1 MKSSRV
7 VFVVA
12 ILIVIS
18 LLILNTRSSFEQLD
32 RKTWGKN
39 LFAWNA
45 SPVDLSFLNH
55 KPAGKFGPIR
65 VESDM
70 LVFGNGKEARF
81 WGVNIQAF
89 ALFQTDVRNIST
101 QAKRLAK
108 LGINLV
114 RIHHHDSIWV
124 SPNVFEEGRNDTRS
138 LRSASME
145 KLDQWI
151 KALRDEGIYIWL
163 DLHVGRKFRP
173 GDDIFGMEEIQGELK
188 SYSYFNESIQ
198 ARMLE
203 FQEQYLSHKNALT
216 GLQYKNDPAVMGLLI
231 TNENDLTRHGGNV
244 FLEDEDKPLHSRLFN
259 LDRYEAVKRM
269 GLSYDKTNKTWLP
282 GESKI
287 YLSDVEHR
295 FNQKMLAGLL
305 RLGIKIP
312 VATTNL
318 WGEGAAYS
326 IPALTD
332 GSIIDTHAY
341 GESNEL
347 SKNPRNE
354 PGFLT
359 QTALGAVYGM
369 PVVNTEWNVAED
381 GVRDRYTMPL
391 YTAAIASLQGW
402 DAMMLYGYSQT
413 PLNQSTRIRNWSSYN
428 DPALMGTM
436 PAAALLYRQG
446 HVAVAKQTYCL
457 KFSRESLFFKAYN
470 GFTSKAIRTLLEQ
483 HRFTVCMP
491 SVKEL
496 PWLKET
502 TVAEDITLITD
513 PLEDF
518 IPAGQ
523 NFVESDTKELHR
535 DWEKGIH
542 IINTKRSQAANG
554 WIGGNTIELDDVKIS
569 VDTSNA
575 LVVVQSLGEKPIA
588 SAKEILI
595 TISAQ
600 VVASQGGGVPFWSE
614 PVVGTISIRAEPG
627 KKLYALKPDG
637 RKSGPFKTIYSD
649 GRYTIVIPDSMPSH
663 WLIFE

>member
-1 MKSSRV
+1 MV
-7 VFVVA
+7 CIF
-12 ILIVIS
+12 IVIS
-18 LLILNTRSSFEQLD
+18 LLTLKAKPSFEHLD
-32 RKTWGKN
+32 RNTWKKD
-39 LFAWNA
+39 LFAWDA

-55 KPAGKFGPIR
+55 KPAGKFGPVR
-65 VESDM
+65 AEGDR

-89 ALFQTDVRNIST
+89 ALFQTEAENIT
-101 QAKRLAK
+101 AQAKRMAK

-114 RIHHHDSIWV
+114 RIHHHDSAWV
-124 SPNVFEEGRNDTRS
+124 SPNVFEEDSNDTRS
-138 LRSASME
+138 LRVASME

-151 KALRDEGIYIWL
+151 KALQDEGIYIWL
-163 DLHVGRKFRP
+163 DLHVGRKFRS
-173 GDDIFGMEEIQGELK
+173 GDDIFGMEETGGELK

-216 GLQYKNDPAVMGLLI
+216 GLQYKSDPAIMGLLI
-231 TNENDLTRHGGNV
+231 TNENDLTRYGGHAS
-244 FLEDEDKPLHSRLFN
+244 LENEDKPLHSRLFN
-259 LDRYEAVKRM
+259 EDRYETAGRM
-269 GLSYDKTNKTWLP
+269 RLSYKNTHKTWLP

-295 FNQKMLAGLL
+295 FNRKMLAGLEK
-305 RLGIKIP
+305 LGIKVPI
-312 VATTNL
+312 ATTNL

-326 IPALTD
+326 VPALTD

-341 GESNEL
+341 GEGNEL

-369 PVVNTEWNVAED
+369 PVANSEWNVAED
-381 GVRDRYTMPL
+381 GVRDRYYMPL

-446 HVAVAKQTYCL
+446 HVAVARQTYCL
-457 KFSRESLFFKAYN
+457 KFSRESLFYKAYK
-470 GFTSKAIRTLLEQ
+470 GSTSKAIRTLLEQ

-502 TVAEDITLITD
+502 TVAGDIILVTD

-542 IINTKRSQAANG
+542 TINTKRSQAANG
-554 WIGGNTIELDDVKIS
+554 WIGGSTIELADVKIS
-569 VDTSNA
+569 IDTSNA
-575 LVVVQSLGEKPIA
+575 LAVVQSLGEKPIT
-588 SAKEILI
+588 SARQILI
-595 TISAQ
+595 TIIAQ
-600 VVASQGGGVPFWSE
+600 VAASDGGRVPFWSE
-614 PVVGTISIRAEPG
+614 PVSGTISIRAKPG
-627 KKLYALKPDG
+627 KKLYALGPDG
-637 RKSGPFKTIYSD
+637 KKSGALKTSYSD
-649 GRYTIVIPDSMPSH
+649 GRYTIIIPDGMPSH
-663 WLIFE
+663 WLILE